1 MIAGNANHDLAD
13 GIAEWLDVKLEKS
26 DIRRFSDGE
35 INIHVHENVR
45 GADVFIIQPMCPPN
59 VNDNIME
66 LLLLIHTLRLS
77 SAKRV
82 TAIVPYYAYGRQD
95 RFFALSKQLTRFHT
109 ELNRKVKPRV
119 PISASVVAQLMEVR
133 AHNMILHII
142 FNLV

>member
-1 MIAGNANHDLAD
+1 
-13 GIAEWLDVKLEKS
+13 LDVKLEKS

-95 RFFALSKQLTRFHT
+95 RLAQAFILKLFIDSYFISKIGKL
-109 ELNRKVKPRV
+109 
-119 PISASVVAQLMEVR
+119 
-133 AHNMILHII
+133 
-142 FNLV
+142 NLVSPFLPLWWLS